1 MNETRLKLSAA
12 DAEDLQVIAAFCQD
26 ALVPLSEMAY
36 LEDEKRF
43 VLVLNR
49 FRWDLASGDG
59 DGPGAKDAARP
70 PGDRDAPFWDKND
83 TSPVYERVLCGLT
96 FENVSAVRTRSIDL
110 RNRREILAM
119 LTIHS
124 EPGAVILLF
133 AGGGAIKL
141 EVGELRC
148 FLEDFGPSWPT
159 RRRPRHPDDASPAG
173 SR

>member
-1 MNETRLKLSAA
+1 MTGSPLKLSAR
-12 DAEDLQVIAAFCQD
+12 DAEDLEVIAAFCQD

-49 FRWDLASGDG
+49 FRWDTADHRRDPPQTNLTAQSG
-59 DGPGAKDAARP
+59 
-70 PGDRDAPFWDKND
+70 RDAPFREMDD
-83 TSPVYERVLCGLT
+83 EGPVYERVLCGLT
-96 FENVSAVRTRSIDL
+96 FENVTGVRTRAIDL
-110 RNRREILAM
+110 RKREDILAM
-119 LTIHS
+119 LTIQVD
-124 EPGAVILLF
+124 PGAVILQF

-148 FLEDFGPSWPT
+148 FMEDFGPSWPT
-159 RRRPRHPDDASPAG
+159 RRRPRHPDDAGPAG

>member
-1 MNETRLKLSAA
+1 MTGSPLKLSAR
-12 DAEDLQVIAAFCQD
+12 DAEDLEVIAAFCQD

-49 FRWDLASGDG
+49 FRWDLAGEGSEVLKTKSAPQAG
-59 DGPGAKDAARP
+59 K
-70 PGDRDAPFWDKND
+70 DAPFREGDD
-83 TSPVYERVLCGLT
+83 EGPVYERVLCGLT
-96 FENVSAVRTRSIDL
+96 FENVTGVRTRAIDL
-110 RNRREILAM
+110 RKRDDILAM
-119 LTIHS
+119 LTIQVDS
-124 EPGAVILLF
+124 DAVILLF

-141 EVGELRC
+141 EVGEMRC

-159 RRRPRHPDDASPAG
+159 RRRPWHPDDTGPAG

>member
-1 MNETRLKLSAA
+1 MNEARLKLTAK

-49 FRWDLASGDG
+49 FRWDQAPESGER
-59 DGPGAKDAARP
+59 PAAGTAVRRAP
-70 PGDRDAPFWDKND
+70 EQDAPFLDRGD
-83 TSPVYERVLCGLT
+83 TGPVYERVLCGLT
-96 FENVSAVRTRSIDL
+96 FENVSAVRTRAIDL
-110 RNRREILAM
+110 RKRQEILAM
-119 LTIHS
+119 LTIQD
-124 EPGAVILLF
+124 EPGAVFLLF

-141 EVGELRC
+141 ETGEIRC

-159 RRRPRHPDDASPAG
+159 RRRPRHPDDPGPA
-173 SR
+173 R

>member
-1 MNETRLKLSAA
+1 MNETRLKLSAR

-49 FRWDLASGDG
+49 FRWDRVPGGVEGSAAGAPAS
-59 DGPGAKDAARP
+59 PQQ
-70 PGDRDAPFWDKND
+70 DAPFLEKDD
-83 TSPVYERVLCGLT
+83 AGPVYERVLCGLT
-96 FENVSAVRTRSIDL
+96 FENVTAVRSRSIDL
-110 RNRREILAM
+110 RKRQEILAM
-119 LTIHS
+119 LTIRY
-124 EPGAVILLF
+124 EPGVVLLLF

-141 EVGELRC
+141 EVGGMRC

-159 RRRPRHPDDASPAG
+159 RRRPNHPDDAGSAG

>member
-1 MNETRLKLSAA
+1 MNEARLKLSAR

-36 LEDEKRF
+36 LADERRF

-49 FRWDLASGDG
+49 FRWDRA
-59 DGPGAKDAARP
+59 PGGEGQTTGAPAAP
-70 PGDRDAPFWDKND
+70 QQDAPFLEEDD
-83 TSPVYERVLCGLT
+83 AGPVYERVLCGLT
-96 FENVSAVRTRSIDL
+96 FENVTAVHSRSIDL
-110 RNRREILAM
+110 RKRQEILAM
-119 LTIHS
+119 LTIQY
-124 EPGAVILLF
+124 EPGTVLLLF

-141 EVGELRC
+141 EVSDMRC

-159 RRRPRHPDDASPAG
+159 RRRPSHSDDAGSAG